1 MALAVCHTIITENKY
16 GEIIYN
22 VIKSYFMLIVQ
33 ASSPDELALANFAK
47 FAGCAYMGL
56 DDDNRMTVS
65 YKKKTYKFK
74 LLQVLEFNSKRKRM
88 SVIVEDEKGNIIL
101 YCKGADSIILERMD
115 PDNNPDTEVTSQ
127 YLSQFADEG
136 LRTLLVTYKTIPK
149 QEYNEWARRYLVINF
164 EFFP

>member
-1 MALAVCHTIITENKY
+1 
-16 GEIIYN
+16 
-22 VIKSYFMLIVQ
+22 
-33 ASSPDELALANFAK
+33 
-47 FAGCAYMGL
+47 
-56 DDDNRMTVS
+56 
-65 YKKKTYKFK
+65 
-74 LLQVLEFNSKRKRM
+74 M